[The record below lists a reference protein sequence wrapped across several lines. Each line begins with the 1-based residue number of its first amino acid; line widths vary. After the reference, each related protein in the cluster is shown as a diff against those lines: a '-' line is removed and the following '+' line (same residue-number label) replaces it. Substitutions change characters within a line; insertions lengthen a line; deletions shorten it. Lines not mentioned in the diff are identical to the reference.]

1 MWRNSCYSWPRLVCS
16 QRGETE
22 VRLPLGPWRASTSP
36 ASGHAVGTV
45 RLQLAARSRRDKI
58 SLARSRRVA
67 ARRDEISLKRGSETA
82 QALTG
87 GRRHVQEGV
96 LSSRRL
102 RDRGTSKSENPGD
115 PVSCSC
121 VARARAGTGHSAAR
135 RPLPP
140 TPLLASAPSTPLD
153 EVEFSP
159 CNAPNV
165 TDRSIVS
172 PILLRPRS
180 SSRRSPQPRVRY
192 EIAPDPARHGAARL
206 GPSSRLDLFRRVTG
220 ISGHSDSL
228 CTSHGITRRGPRS
241 GTRARRLRTP
251 GAASALVARRR
262 PVCVPVSRYDGDLP
276 PPFSPY
282 AYRVM

>member
-45 RLQLAARSRRDKI
+45 RLQSAARSRRDKI

-159 CNAPNV
+159 CNLRTSPI
-165 TDRSIVS
+165 DRSCHQSCCVQLS
-172 PILLRPRS
+172 TKSSAACPVRDRTRPRAS
-180 SSRRSPQPRVRY
+180 RSRATRPELTFRFVSSRYR
-192 EIAPDPARHGAARL
+192 DF
-206 GPSSRLDLFRRVTG
+206 GPF
-220 ISGHSDSL
+220 
-228 CTSHGITRRGPRS
+228 
-241 GTRARRLRTP
+241 
-251 GAASALVARRR
+251 
-262 PVCVPVSRYDGDLP
+262 
-276 PPFSPY
+276 
-282 AYRVM
+282 

>member
-45 RLQLAARSRRDKI
+45 RLQSAARSRRDKI

-121 VARARAGTGHSAAR
+121 VARARAGTGHSAASA
-135 RPLPP
+135 
-140 TPLLASAPSTPLD
+140 ASHAPSASRFCDLAAARRSR
-153 EVEFSP
+153 VQP
-159 CNAPNV
+159 CNRTSPI
-165 TDRSIVS
+165 SIVS
-172 PILLRPRS
+172 PILLRPALDEVLS
-180 SSRRSPQPRVRY
+180 RVRY

-206 GPSSRLDLFRRVTG
+206 GPSSRLDLFRRPYR
-220 ISGHSDSL
+220 DF
-228 CTSHGITRRGPRS
+228 GP
-241 GTRARRLRTP
+241 
-251 GAASALVARRR
+251 
-262 PVCVPVSRYDGDLP
+262 
-276 PPFSPY
+276 F
-282 AYRVM
+282 

>member
-1 MWRNSCYSWPRLVCS
+1 VWRNSCYSWPRLVCS

-22 VRLPLGPWRASTSP
+22 VRLPLEPWRASTSP

-45 RLQLAARSRRDKI
+45 RLQSAARSRRDKI

-121 VARARAGTGHSAAR
+121 VARARAGTGHSAASA
-135 RPLPP
+135 
-140 TPLLASAPSTPLD
+140 ASHAPSASRFCDL
-153 EVEFSP
+153 
-159 CNAPNV
+159 AAA
-165 TDRSIVS
+165 
-172 PILLRPRS
+172 
-180 SSRRSPQPRVRY
+180 RRSRVQPVTERHRY
-192 EIAPDPARHGAARL
+192 RSCHQSCCVQLSTKSSAASGTRSHPARHG
-206 GPSSRLDLFRRVTG
+206 
-220 ISGHSDSL
+220 
-228 CTSHGITRRGPRS
+228 
-241 GTRARRLRTP
+241 
-251 GAASALVARRR
+251 VARDSARAH
-262 PVCVPVSRYDGDLP
+262 V
-276 PPFSPY
+276 
-282 AYRVM
+282 

>member
-1 MWRNSCYSWPRLVCS
+1 VWRNSCYSWPRLVCS

-45 RLQLAARSRRDKI
+45 RLQSAARSRRDKI

-121 VARARAGTGHSAAR
+121 VARARAGTGHSAASA
-135 RPLPP
+135 
-140 TPLLASAPSTPLD
+140 ASHAPSRFCT
-153 EVEFSP
+153 FAAGSTKSGSA
-159 CNAPNV
+159 CNR
-165 TDRSIVS
+165 TS
-172 PILLRPRS
+172 PISDIDRVTNPAAS
-180 SSRRSPQPRVRY
+180 SSRRSPQPRPVRDRT
-192 EIAPDPARHGAARL
+192 PRVHGAARL
-206 GPSSRLDLFRRVTG
+206 APEL
-220 ISGHSDSL
+220 
-228 CTSHGITRRGPRS
+228 TSAH
-241 GTRARRLRTP
+241 
-251 GAASALVARRR
+251 V
-262 PVCVPVSRYDGDLP
+262 
-276 PPFSPY
+276 
-282 AYRVM
+282 

>member
-1 MWRNSCYSWPRLVCS
+1 VWRNSCYSWPRLVCS

-45 RLQLAARSRRDKI
+45 RLQSAARSRRDKI

-121 VARARAGTGHSAAR
+121 VARARAGTGHSAASAASHA
-135 RPLPP
+135 PVL
-140 TPLLASAPSTPLD
+140 LLASATSPPLD
-153 EVEFSP
+153 EVEFSLEVERNP
-159 CNAPNV
+159 GTSPI
-165 TDRSIVS
+165 SIVS
-172 PILLRPRS
+172 PILLRPALDEVLS
-180 SSRRSPQPRVRY
+180 RVRYDY
-192 EIAPDPARHGAARL
+192 EIAPRASRSRARL
-206 GPSSRLDLFRRVTG
+206 GPSSRLDLFPFTG
-220 ISGHSDSL
+220 IFSGHGL
-228 CTSHGITRRGPRS
+228 CHVTHGITRRGPRS

-262 PVCVPVSRYDGDLP
+262 PVCVPVS
-276 PPFSPY
+276 
-282 AYRVM
+282 

>member
-1 MWRNSCYSWPRLVCS
+1 VWRNSCYSWPRLVCS

-45 RLQLAARSRRDKI
+45 RLQSAARSRRDKI

-121 VARARAGTGHSAAR
+121 VARARAGTGHSAASA
-135 RPLPP
+135 
-140 TPLLASAPSTPLD
+140 ASHAPSRFCT
-153 EVEFSP
+153 F
-159 CNAPNV
+159 AAA
-165 TDRSIVS
+165 
-172 PILLRPRS
+172 
-180 SSRRSPQPRVRY
+180 RRSPQPRPVRQNVRDRT
-192 EIAPDPARHGAARL
+192 P
-206 GPSSRLDLFRRVTG
+206 RVTEPR
-220 ISGHSDSL
+220 DSARAHVVDLSFEVRLPGPFGRTL
-228 CTSHGITRRGPRS
+228 CHVTARRHPTRRGPRS

-251 GAASALVARRR
+251 GVASALVARRR
-262 PVCVPVSRYDGDLP
+262 PVCAACVS
-276 PPFSPY
+276 
-282 AYRVM
+282 

>member
-45 RLQLAARSRRDKI
+45 RLQSAARSRRDKI

-140 TPLLASAPSTPLD
+140 TPLLASAPVDAARRSRVQPCYLRT
-153 EVEFSP
+153 SP
-159 CNAPNV
+159 I
-165 TDRSIVS
+165 SIVS
-172 PILLRPRS
+172 PILLRPALDEVFS
-180 SSRRSPQPRVRY
+180 RVRY

-206 GPSSRLDLFRRVTG
+206 GPSSRLDLFRRRTG
-220 ISGHSDSL
+220 ISAHSL
-228 CTSHGITRRGPRS
+228 CTSDVTRHHPARTEVRHSRAAPQDTGSGQCPRRS
-241 GTRARRLRTP
+241 KKTRLR
-251 GAASALVARRR
+251 A
-262 PVCVPVSRYDGDLP
+262 C
-276 PPFSPY
+276 
-282 AYRVM
+282 

>member
-45 RLQLAARSRRDKI
+45 RLQSAARSRRDKI

-140 TPLLASAPSTPLD
+140 TPLLASAPSMPLD
-153 EVEFSP
+153 EVEFSRVRP
-159 CNAPNV
+159 PNV
-165 TDRSIVS
+165 TDIDRVTN
-172 PILLRPRS
+172 PAAS
-180 SSRRSPQPRVRY
+180 SSRRSPQSCPVRDRTRPRASRSRATRPELTFRFVSSSVPGFRA
-192 EIAPDPARHGAARL
+192 ILCARHTASPGEDRGPALARGASGHRERPV
-206 GPSSRLDLFRRVTG
+206 PSSLEEDPF
-220 ISGHSDSL
+220 
-228 CTSHGITRRGPRS
+228 
-241 GTRARRLRTP
+241 
-251 GAASALVARRR
+251 ASACERGTTAT
-262 PVCVPVSRYDGDLP
+262 LP
-276 PPFSPY
+276 LP
-282 AYRVM
+282 YRVM

>member
-45 RLQLAARSRRDKI
+45 RLQSAARSRRDKI

-159 CNAPNV
+159 CNLRERH
-165 TDRSIVS
+165 RSIDRVTN
-172 PILLRPRS
+172 PAAS

-220 ISGHSDSL
+220 IV
-228 CTSHGITRRGPRS
+228 GP
-241 GTRARRLRTP
+241 
-251 GAASALVARRR
+251 
-262 PVCVPVSRYDGDLP
+262 
-276 PPFSPY
+276 F
-282 AYRVM
+282 

>member
-1 MWRNSCYSWPRLVCS
+1 MCS

-22 VRLPLGPWRASTSP
+22 VRFPLGPWRASTSP

-45 RLQLAARSRRDKI
+45 RLQSAARSRRDKI

-140 TPLLASAPSTPLD
+140 TPLLASAPVDAARRSRVQPCYLRT
-153 EVEFSP
+153 SP
-159 CNAPNV
+159 I
-165 TDRSIVS
+165 SIVS
-172 PILLRPRS
+172 PILLRPALDEVFS
-180 SSRRSPQPRVRY
+180 RVRY

-206 GPSSRLDLFRRVTG
+206 GPSSRLDLFRRRTG
-220 ISGHSDSL
+220 ISAHSL
-228 CTSHGITRRGPRS
+228 CTSDVTRHHPARTEVRHSRAAPQDTGSGQCPRRS
-241 GTRARRLRTP
+241 KKTRLR
-251 GAASALVARRR
+251 A
-262 PVCVPVSRYDGDLP
+262 C
-276 PPFSPY
+276 
-282 AYRVM
+282 

>member
-1 MWRNSCYSWPRLVCS
+1 VWRNSCYSWPRLVCS

-45 RLQLAARSRRDKI
+45 RLQSAARSRRDKI

-140 TPLLASAPSTPLD
+140 TPLLASAPSMPLLD

-159 CNAPNV
+159 VRPPNV
-165 TDRSIVS
+165 TDIDRVTN
-172 PILLRPRS
+172 PAAS
-180 SSRRSPQPRVRY
+180 SSRRSPQSRPVRDRTRPRASRSRATRPELTFRFVSSSVPGFRA
-192 EIAPDPARHGAARL
+192 I
-206 GPSSRLDLFRRVTG
+206 PSV
-220 ISGHSDSL
+220 

-262 PVCVPVSRYDGDLP
+262 PVCVPVSRVRRR
-276 PPFSPY
+276 SPTTVPGNV
-282 AYRVM
+282 AGM

>member
-45 RLQLAARSRRDKI
+45 RLQSAARSRRDKI

-121 VARARAGTGHSAAR
+121 VARARAGTGHSAASAASHA
-135 RPLPP
+135 PVL
-140 TPLLASAPSTPLD
+140 LLASATSPPLD
-153 EVEFSP
+153 EVEFSLEVERNP
-159 CNAPNV
+159 GTSPI
-165 TDRSIVS
+165 DRSCHQSCCVQLS
-172 PILLRPRS
+172 TKSSAACPVRDRTRPRA
-180 SSRRSPQPRVRY
+180 SR
-192 EIAPDPARHGAARL
+192 
-206 GPSSRLDLFRRVTG
+206 SRATRPEL
-220 ISGHSDSL
+220 
-228 CTSHGITRRGPRS
+228 TS
-241 GTRARRLRTP
+241 
-251 GAASALVARRR
+251 
-262 PVCVPVSRYDGDLP
+262 
-276 PPFSPY
+276 
-282 AYRVM
+282 

>member
-45 RLQLAARSRRDKI
+45 RLQSAARSRRDKI

-102 RDRGTSKSENPGD
+102 RDRGTSSLKILGTL
-115 PVSCSC
+115 C
-121 VARARAGTGHSAAR
+121 RAAVWREREPAQATAPRGVRCLPRPFSLLRLR
-135 RPLPP
+135 RR
-140 TPLLASAPSTPLD
+140 SSLD
-153 EVEFSP
+153 EVEFSRVRP
-159 CNAPNV
+159 PNV
-165 TDRSIVS
+165 TDIDRVTN
-172 PILLRPRS
+172 PAAS
-180 SSRRSPQPRVRY
+180 SSRRSPQSCPVRDRTRPRASRSRATRPELTFRFVSSSVPGFRA
-192 EIAPDPARHGAARL
+192 ILILCARHTASPGE
-206 GPSSRLDLFRRVTG
+206 D
-220 ISGHSDSL
+220 
-228 CTSHGITRRGPRS
+228 RGPALARGAS
-241 GTRARRLRTP
+241 GAP

-262 PVCVPVSRYDGDLP
+262 PVCVPVS
-276 PPFSPY
+276 
-282 AYRVM
+282 

>member
-45 RLQLAARSRRDKI
+45 RLQSAARSRRDKI

-102 RDRGTSKSENPGD
+102 RDRGTSSLKILGTLCRAAVWREREPAQATAPRGVRCLPRPFSLLRLRRRSTKS
-115 PVSCSC
+115 SS
-121 VARARAGTGHSAAR
+121 AR
-135 RPLPP
+135 
-140 TPLLASAPSTPLD
+140 
-153 EVEFSP
+153 
-159 CNAPNV
+159 V
-165 TDRSIVS
+165 TSERHRSIDRVTN
-172 PILLRPRS
+172 PAAS
-180 SSRRSPQPRVRY
+180 SSRRSPQPRPVRLRDRT
-192 EIAPDPARHGAARL
+192 P
-206 GPSSRLDLFRRVTG
+206 RVTEPR
-220 ISGHSDSL
+220 DSA
-228 CTSHGITRRGPRS
+228 
-241 GTRARRLRTP
+241 RAH
-251 GAASALVARRR
+251 V
-262 PVCVPVSRYDGDLP
+262 
-276 PPFSPY
+276 
-282 AYRVM
+282 